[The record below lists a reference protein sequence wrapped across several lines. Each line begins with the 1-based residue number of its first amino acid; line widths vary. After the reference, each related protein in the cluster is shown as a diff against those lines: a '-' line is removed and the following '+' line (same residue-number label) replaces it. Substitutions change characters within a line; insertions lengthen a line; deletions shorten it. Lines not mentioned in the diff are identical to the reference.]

1 MTLKGYIIY
10 AVVSFV
16 AFLLGKILVGL
27 YEHYRMYKVK
37 QALAAMI
44 ESGEFDKLMEQLITL
59 SEEEEKQD

>member
-37 QALAAMI
+37 KALAAMI
-44 ESGEFDKLMEQLITL
+44 ESGEFDRLMEQLITL